1 MPMTYEHRAPIQ
13 CIFYSRDGKTMKRRM
28 RFLGRESD
36 HQKISF
42 DLTCTQFINYPHG
55 KLIVVYHSNWGNTR
69 VRLVQYCNQQV
80 IGSLIVVSKKL
91 NSSRDD

>member
-42 DLTCTQFINYPHG
+42 DLTCTQFINYPMVNLLLFITQIG
-55 KLIVVYHSNWGNTR
+55 ETQEYVSFSTVISRLLAHS
-69 VRLVQYCNQQV
+69 
-80 IGSLIVVSKKL
+80 
-91 NSSRDD
+91 